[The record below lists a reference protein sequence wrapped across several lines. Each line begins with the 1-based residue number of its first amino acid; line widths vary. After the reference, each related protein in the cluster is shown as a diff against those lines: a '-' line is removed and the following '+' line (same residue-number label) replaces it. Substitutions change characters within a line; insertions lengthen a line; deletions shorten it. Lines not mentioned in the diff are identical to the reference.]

1 MIAILSNK
9 KLGILLFCMVFLLS
23 CASYMPVEKIY
34 EDSKIVKIILR
45 DKKTITGWYIINYD
59 ATNRISSINKYIPNK
74 NTPIVKIQLQYRGKL
89 LSSYT
94 ISSSLP
100 ESDIILH
107 QSTHIFNYLST
118 NDLKRVDISFNK
130 PASIKQAKT
139 TFVRIQYTYTDK
151 MLTGLQ
157 IAGDAFSFKILCTIS
172 YYKGIIDKISL
183 DEKRYNAATKKFEQG
198 LKGYVKMDGTPE
210 YFFDELQNIKV
221 KDKQKLEEIFT
232 QTYIKDALYKIK
244 LTKGNEQIIDYF
256 IMFDSSL

>member
-1 MIAILSNK
+1 
-9 KLGILLFCMVFLLS
+9 
-23 CASYMPVEKIY
+23 
-34 EDSKIVKIILR
+34 
-45 DKKTITGWYIINYD
+45 
-59 ATNRISSINKYIPNK
+59 
-74 NTPIVKIQLQYRGKL
+74 
-89 LSSYT
+89 
-94 ISSSLP
+94 
-100 ESDIILH
+100 
-107 QSTHIFNYLST
+107 
-118 NDLKRVDISFNK
+118 
-130 PASIKQAKT
+130 
-139 TFVRIQYTYTDK
+139 

-221 KDKQKLEEIFT
+221 KDKQKLEAIFT